1 MVQALSAGCGVAR
14 GLSYFHREK
23 KQDVKSEY
31 IILITNNC
39 RLTSNL
45 TLTIFAL
52 AAQGVRV
59 SQMCLTV
66 TPYSVHSTKRSKA
79 LVHVRLAAHWF
90 NGVAHVSQHSHSFI
104 MTHYK
109 AVALL

>member
-1 MVQALSAGCGVAR
+1 MINGSMVQALSAGCGVAR

-45 TLTIFAL
+45 TLTIIRASGAGRACKSNVSYSYTLFSAL
-52 AAQGVRV
+52 NQTLQGTC
-59 SQMCLTV
+59 SC
-66 TPYSVHSTKRSKA
+66 TPSSA
-79 LVHVRLAAHWF
+79 LV
-90 NGVAHVSQHSHSFI
+90 
-104 MTHYK
+104 
-109 AVALL
+109 